1 MPTKDQKKE
10 SLKAAIVIAKEFARG
25 GSSQAVANVLQAVY
39 DTINNIKD
47 EIAGVEK
54 GPQENQT
61 AE

>member
-1 MPTKDQKKE
+1 MPTKDQKNE

-39 DTINNIKD
+39 DTLNSIKD
-47 EIAGVEK
+47 EIAGVEVTPADK
-54 GPQENQT
+54 PA